1 MVVLLMMGGH
11 SPPLTRLRTGLAQI
25 DTEQFPRGPVSKQM
39 QGEFRSS
46 MEEHQMTA
54 QETVAGYYN
63 AWQTKRGDL
72 SEVPL
77 ADDFRFAGPVAS
89 FDTAEGYR
97 AMAREA
103 GQAVTRFD
111 VRKQFVDGDTVC
123 SIIDWEMAIPG
134 VGPMT
139 AAELLEVEDGV
150 IVRGELIYD
159 AEELRRAMARSD
171 A

>member
-1 MVVLLMMGGH
+1 
-11 SPPLTRLRTGLAQI
+11 
-25 DTEQFPRGPVSKQM
+25 
-39 QGEFRSS
+39 
-46 MEEHQMTA
+46 MTT
-54 QETVAGYYN
+54 QETVARYYE
-63 AWQTKRGDL
+63 AWQTKQGEL
-72 SEVPL
+72 SDVSL
-77 ADDFRFAGPVAS
+77 ADDFQFSGPVAS

-103 GQAVTRFD
+103 GQAVTSFN
-111 VRKQFVDGDTVC
+111 VRRQFVDGDAVC

-134 VGPMT
+134 VGRMT

-159 AEELRRAMARSD
+159 AEELRRAMAQAD